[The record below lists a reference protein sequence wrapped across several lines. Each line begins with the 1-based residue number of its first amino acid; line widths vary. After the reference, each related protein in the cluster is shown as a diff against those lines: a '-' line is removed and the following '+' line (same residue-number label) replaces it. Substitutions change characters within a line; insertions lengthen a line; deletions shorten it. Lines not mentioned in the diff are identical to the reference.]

1 MAETV
6 SLMTQTAYAELLD
19 RCTAAAFQTAFPP
32 SGGFVRV
39 TVKER
44 DYWYFQQGARD
55 ASGRQPRKY
64 VGPDSPELRDRIQE
78 HKQAKDDY
86 RERRHLIATLRRAG
100 FQGPP
105 DQTGAI
111 LATLAAAGVFRLRAC
126 LVGTV
131 AYQVYGPMLAVRLP
145 HAALQTRDIDIA
157 QFTTV
162 SIAISKDEQIPSLL
176 DVLQQAEPSF
186 RAVPHLRPGIAASY
200 VNGSGFRVDVLT
212 ESRGPERNTPPRL
225 PALGTHALPLRFLD
239 FLVYD
244 EIPAVALHDAGVL
257 VNVPSPARYAVHKLI
272 VAQRRKEGQPKI
284 DKDLMQAEALI
295 AALASRRQHDL
306 RDAWREAEARGPKWQ
321 KLVRTGLSMIAPAV
335 RDRALHVLGE
345 TRSILPSQ
353 DLRFTDAPPRYNF
366 SRETAIVEAEAG
378 HERVLCQISREAL
391 EDHFGAHGLNRDG
404 RLNAF
409 RQHRREIEEI
419 ARFVYLHR
427 PVPADGAVLIT
438 TAEVAELRQQANTR
452 RVRSAKAS

>member
-1 MAETV
+1 MAETA

-19 RCTAAAFQTAFPP
+19 RCTAAAFHTEFPP
-32 SGGFVRV
+32 SGSFVRV

-64 VGPDSPELRDRIQE
+64 VGPDSPDLRGRIQE

-105 DQTGAI
+105 DQTGAVLAI
-111 LATLAAAGVFRLRAC
+111 LATAGVFRLRAC

-131 AYQVYGPMLAVRLP
+131 AYQVYGPMLGVRLP
-145 HAALQTRDIDIA
+145 HAILQTGDIDIA

-162 SIAISKDEQIPSLL
+162 SIAISEDEQIPSLL
-176 DVLQQAEPSF
+176 EVLQKAEPSF
-186 RAVPHLRPGIAASY
+186 RAVPHLQPGVAASY

-212 ESRGPERNTPPRL
+212 ENRGAERDAPTRL
-225 PALGTHALPLRFLD
+225 PALGTHAVPLRFLD
-239 FLVYD
+239 FLVYE

-272 VAQRRKEGQPKI
+272 IAQRRKEGHAKI
-284 DKDLMQAEALI
+284 DKDLKQAEALI
-295 AALASRRQHDL
+295 NALVIRRPHDL
-306 RDAWREAEARGPKWQ
+306 RDAWREAGGRGPKWRE
-321 KLVRTGLSMIAPAV
+321 LMTTGLGMIAAPV
-335 RDRALHVLGE
+335 RDGALHAFGKP
-345 TRSILPSQ
+345 RSILPGHS
-353 DLRFTDAPPRYNF
+353 LHFTDAPPHYNF
-366 SRETAIVEAEAG
+366 SRETVIFEAQAG
-378 HERVLCQISREAL
+378 RERVLCQISREAL
-391 EDHFGAHGLNRDG
+391 EDHFGADGLGREG
-404 RLNAF
+404 RLDVF
-409 RQHRREIEEI
+409 RKYRREIEEM
-419 ARFVYLHR
+419 ARFVYLHK

-438 TAEVAELRQQANTR
+438 TAAVDELRHH
-452 RVRSAKAS
+452 